1 MKKKY
6 FLFLCFFIN
15 ICIGQVENQNKVK
28 SPKKAFYFS
37 LIPGLGQ
44 AYNEKWIK
52 SFVIIGLEI
61 IAYESWRNNM
71 HKYKK
76 YNDND
81 YPLDKH
87 RYLEKRNK
95 YAWWLGFIYL
105 YGILDAIV
113 DAHLFEFNKL
123 MEETIVE
130 KKNEE

>member
-1 MKKKY
+1 M
-6 FLFLCFFIN
+6 
-15 ICIGQVENQNKVK
+15 
-28 SPKKAFYFS
+28 
-37 LIPGLGQ
+37 GQ